1 MIEII
6 IEELVSIIIK
16 QKKEIKELQDTL
28 TRLEQYIDTYEK
40 LIKGE
45 K

>member
-1 MIEII
+1 MIERI
-6 IEELVSIIIK
+6 IEELVSIIVE

>member
-1 MIEII
+1 MIERI
-6 IEELVSIIIK
+6 IEDLVSIVIE
-16 QKKEIKELQDTL
+16 QKKELTELRETID
-28 TRLEQYIDTYEK
+28 RLEQYIDTYEK